1 MKMITNDSENS
12 IVEKK
17 SKFITRIFSVNKEE
31 EIKNILQDVK
41 KKEKG
46 AVHNCYAYRIMIN
59 NQLIERKNDD
69 GEPGGTAGAPML
81 AVLTGEN
88 LINTLVITT
97 RYFGGIKLGTGGLVN
112 VYKKGIK
119 EILKKCNLVDFEQ
132 FSLYKLTFPIN
143 QTNHIEYIINKYNI
157 KVKGRKFNNK
167 VSFILEVT
175 DKQFEILKN
184 LIINMDAELNIYKY
198 EGL

>member
-1 MKMITNDSENS
+1 MKMITDDSENS

-17 SKFITRIFSVNKEE
+17 SKFITRIFSVNNEE
-31 EIKNILQDVK
+31 DIKNIVQNIK

-46 AVHNCYAYRIMIN
+46 AAHNCFAYRIMIN
-59 NQLIERKNDD
+59 NQIVERKNDD

-97 RYFGGIKLGTGGLVN
+97 RYFGGIKLGTGGLVS
-112 VYKKGIK
+112 VYKKGVKDIIK
-119 EILKKCNLVDFEQ
+119 NCNLVDFEQ

-143 QTNHIEYIINKYNI
+143 QTNHIEYILNKNSI
-157 KVKGRKFNNK
+157 KVKDKKFNNK

-175 DKQFEILKN
+175 DKHLGTLQN
-184 LIINMDAELNIYKY
+184 LILNLNAELEKI
-198 EGL
+198 

>member
-1 MKMITNDSENS
+1 MITDDSENS

-17 SKFITRIFSVNKEE
+17 SKFITRIFSVNNEE
-31 EIKNILQDVK
+31 DIKNIVQNIK

-46 AVHNCYAYRIMIN
+46 AAHNCFAYRIMIN
-59 NQLIERKNDD
+59 NQIVERKNDD

-97 RYFGGIKLGTGGLVN
+97 RYFGGIKLGTGGLVS
-112 VYKKGIK
+112 VYKKGVKDIIK
-119 EILKKCNLVDFEQ
+119 NCNLVDFEQ

-143 QTNHIEYIINKYNI
+143 QTNHIEYILNKNSI
-157 KVKGRKFNNK
+157 KVKDKKFNNK

-175 DKQFEILKN
+175 DKHLGTLQN
-184 LIINMDAELNIYKY
+184 LILNLNAELEKI
-198 EGL
+198 